1 MAKKEFTKIIS
12 TSGNDRLRVKIETQ
26 KGKVVDIVVQYEAR
40 FGEEWHPVVRYDCS
54 HGFLHR
60 DVMFPGGKK
69 EKYPLDIPDLK
80 SALLYAEQDI
90 KDRWQWY
97 RARYRKRLKK

>member
-1 MAKKEFTKIIS
+1 MAIKEFTKDIS
-12 TSGNDRLRVKIETQ
+12 TSGEDRLRMRIETEN
-26 KGKVVDIVVQYEAR
+26 GRVVDIVVQYEAK
-40 FGEEWHPVVRYDCS
+40 FKDEWHPIVRYDCS

-60 DVMFPGGKK
+60 DVMLPGNKK

-80 SALLYAEQDI
+80 SALMYAEQDI

-97 RARYRKRLKK
+97 KNRYRRKLR